1 MWRNTLLVTIVV
13 CATFPAQSEDDIR
26 LKYGSP
32 ISETFAIHDGVGMTV
47 RRGPNGRIS
56 EMLIAPIRGDSLVP
70 SRSVTFPQELAL
82 RILDEVV
89 PKRKRGKFIIG
100 GFANIICLP
109 QNDCAGSYDNYEN
122 VTISYNSAA
131 EAGKLCYVNVRFKE

>member
-13 CATFPAQSEDDIR
+13 CAAFPAQSEDDFGR
-26 LKYGSP
+26 KYGGP

-47 RRGPNGRIS
+47 RRGPHGRVS

-70 SRSVTFPQELAL
+70 SRSVTFSEELAA

-89 PKRKRGKFIIG
+89 PKGKRGKFIIA
-100 GFANIICLP
+100 GFANFTCLP
-109 QNDCAGSYDNYEN
+109 QNDCAGTYATYEN
-122 VTISYNSAA
+122 VTIFYNSAA